1 MEEVRPE
8 EARPVNYAGFWIRF
22 VALIIDYL
30 VLNTLTFLLI
40 LPLLGIIGF
49 SSIGLS
55 DLQSMDEEEILMTIL
70 AISTPFYIANMVM
83 YWLYYALQQS
93 SSWQAT
99 LGKRAVGIKVTNQH
113 GERLSF
119 TTASLRYLGRIISG
133 MTMLIGYII
142 AGFTAK
148 KQALHDMIASTYV
161 VYKD

>member
-1 MEEVRPE
+1 MEEE
-8 EARPVNYAGFWIRF
+8 RPVSYAGFWIRF

-40 LPLLGIIGF
+40 LPLLGIVGF
-49 SSIGLS
+49 STFGFSELT
-55 DLQSMDEEEILMTIL
+55 SMTEEEIVLAFL
-70 AISTPFYIANMVM
+70 AISAPFYIANMVM
-83 YWLYYALQQS
+83 YWLYYAVQQS

-99 LGKRAVGIKVTNQH
+99 LGKRAVGIKVTDQH

-148 KQALHDMIASTYV
+148 KQALHDLIASTYV